1 MAHEFKGYTPESQ
14 LKFQNSW
21 EIADGQSLGEMSTSI
36 RLTVNKRNCLNSD
49 GNEVK
54 SWVVQINLVKSMIVT
69 VLNECFYKIILKPGK
84 NQYTLKLNNSR
95 VLGKDV
101 HDSQVGRKVIQMAGW

>member
-1 MAHEFKGYTPESQ
+1 M
-14 LKFQNSW
+14 
-21 EIADGQSLGEMSTSI
+21 GEMSTSI
-36 RLTVNKRNCLNSD
+36 RLNKRNCLNSD

-54 SWVVQINLVKSMIVT
+54 SRVAQTNLVKSMIVN
-69 VLNECFYKIILKPGK
+69 VLNECYYKIILKPGK
-84 NQYTLKLNNSR
+84 NQYILKLNNSR